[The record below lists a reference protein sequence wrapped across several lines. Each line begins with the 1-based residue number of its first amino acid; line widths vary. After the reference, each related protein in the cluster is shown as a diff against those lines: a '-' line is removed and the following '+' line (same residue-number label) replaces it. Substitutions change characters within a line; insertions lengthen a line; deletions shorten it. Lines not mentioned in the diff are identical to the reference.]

1 MRLLL
6 KSDRSYCGTVTPQC
20 DYTVLHIENMAKMPM
35 CRAFGLART
44 RTDCA
49 PRRAGAGAPARSHT
63 QKGGKF
69 SVMNQHI
76 MVNSEMC

>member
-6 KSDRSYCGTVTPQC
+6 IFDRSYCGTVKPQC
-20 DYTVLHIENMAKMPM
+20 DSTDLHLENMAKMPM
-35 CRAFGLART
+35 CRAFGLAYA

-49 PRRAGAGAPARSHT
+49 PKCAPAGAGAQHQTP
-63 QKGGKF
+63 KGGKF

-76 MVNSEMC
+76 IVNSDV

>member
-6 KSDRSYCGTVTPQC
+6 KFDRSYCGTVKPQC
-20 DYTVLHIENMAKMPM
+20 DYTDLHIENMAKMPM

-49 PRRAGAGAPARSHT
+49 PRCAGACAPARYRT
-63 QKGGKF
+63 PKGGKF

-76 MVNSEMC
+76 MVNSNMC